1 LTEEKPENCFD
12 KPYKVL
18 IEYEISPEYLLAL
31 DWANTNTNGN
41 VQVKILRSQ
50 KVGNSWVV
58 SPVGDDRAF
67 FAFEKSDD
75 ALFFRVK
82 YGGNI
87 SSGR

>member
-1 LTEEKPENCFD
+1 MLLVENCFD

-18 IEYEISPEYLLAL
+18 IEYDINEEYLLAL
-31 DWANTNTNGN
+31 DWLNINSKDA

-67 FAFEKSDD
+67 FAFKNADD
-75 ALFFRVK
+75 ALIFRIK

-87 SSGR
+87 TING

>member
-1 LTEEKPENCFD
+1 MLLVENCFD

-18 IEYEISPEYLLAL
+18 VEYEINEEYLLAL
-31 DWANTNTNGN
+31 DWLNINSKDT
-41 VQVKILRSQ
+41 VQVRILRSQ

-67 FAFEKSDD
+67 FAFKNADD
-75 ALFFRVK
+75 ALIFRIK

-87 SSGR
+87 TING